1 MAKNQKNSYVVV
13 PSDDNQLSWLQEV
26 LLDKGEVVKADI
38 SSIERVRQL
47 LDLTGAQVVFVG
59 LTERNLRQQ
68 AAFIEDLVT
77 FKTMLMVIAVADQ
90 ADHDLLLN
98 AIRAGA
104 REFIT
109 TGTRHNEVMRLVNRL
124 QQRAPVA
131 HRSED
136 RRGRVISLI
145 SARPGSDSPML
156 ALHLALSIQTDIAD
170 ANVLLLDLGTPAS
183 DTLTYLGVS
192 PAYSFLDAVHS
203 LRRLDSTLIE
213 SAFAKHESGLKLLA
227 LPEEHAGMGELTSAD
242 IYVLLGVLQQYFS
255 HIIINL
261 GGVPYSDFLHLLVS
275 HSDTTLALLEQSV
288 PSCKQNMQL
297 IRKLSQAQLDMNSV
311 KLVVDRY
318 LPTLPPDAEN
328 LARSLN
334 ISLLTTLPSSGM
346 ARLKMMNSGE
356 SLFECAP
363 RDPYTLAVKKMAKR
377 LASSEQ
383 QPKSDKPQRGIV
395 NRVRG
400 WLGRDAKVT
409 A

>member
-1 MAKNQKNSYVVV
+1 MAKNQKNSYVVI
-13 PSDDNQLSWLQEV
+13 PSDDNQLSWMQEV
-26 LLDKGEVVKADI
+26 LSDEGEVVKADVN
-38 SSIERVRQL
+38 SIERVRQL

-68 AAFIEDLVT
+68 TAFIEDLVT
-77 FKTMLMVIAVADQ
+77 FKTMLLVIAVADQ
-90 ADHDLLLN
+90 ADHELLLS

-124 QQRAPVA
+124 QHRAPVA

-156 ALHLALSIQTDIAD
+156 ALHLALSIQTDISD
-170 ANVLLLDLGTPAS
+170 AKVLLLDLGTPAA

-203 LRRLDSTLIE
+203 LRRLDSTLID
-213 SAFAKHESGLKLLA
+213 SAFAKHDSGLKLLA
-227 LPEEHAGMGELTSAD
+227 LPEEHTGMGELTSAD

-297 IRKLSQAQLDMNSV
+297 IRKLSQAQLDMNNV

-328 LARSLN
+328 LARGLN

-377 LASSEQ
+377 LANPEQ
-383 QPKSDKPQRGIV
+383 QAQSDKPQRGML
-395 NRVRG
+395 NRVRS